1 MRKNPLYLLALI
13 GTASVFLPMPAA
25 ADPGVPAPKVLV
37 IDRNAILSDSKV
49 GADILRQLKA
59 DRAAGENEL
68 NARAASLREK
78 IKAFQQKAA
87 ILSASVKA
95 QKTQELQTEQDTLQ
109 KLAEKKDALLQGGL
123 FKARAEVGAVL
134 SPILKQIMVARGA
147 NLILDKAVVID
158 SSIDID
164 ITQEAVKRLDQKMST
179 LKVDLVPPPAGAT
192 AQQH

>member
-179 LKVDLVPPPAGAT
+179 LKVDLVPPPAGAA

>member
-179 LKVDLVPPPAGAT
+179 LKVDLVPPPAGVM

>member
-13 GTASVFLPMPAA
+13 GTATVFLPMPAA